1 MKTTRIIL
9 TLTAAATLSAIPAPA
24 LPSGDSSTSYARVI
38 LLPDSLAPDTAQAPK
53 AKEPTKE
60 EKARAKFIKKNQ
72 TELDSLAALKAR
84 VYRLRDS
91 LQTLRADSTA
101 LASECE
107 RLRPIAAERQ
117 RRRAETDSLRAVFH
131 RHIADSLRAL
141 QARRFGDID
150 TLRLSHMA
158 DALRLGAG
166 HDAKTDSLAA
176 KVQALADAR
185 RTFFAAKEAWE
196 KDRNPLPLLQVFGP
210 AQESER
216 ERLCRQEM
224 LWRAAR
230 IKLRSFI
237 HAIISNKA
245 IRENRQKGWNRENTY
260 ILEDLFADEQART
273 AEAVGDFK
281 DLKSDLTQFVKDLTS
296 RVEPG
301 DIEKRYTNDTNT
313 STP

>member
-1 MKTTRIIL
+1 MKTTFIIL
-9 TLTAAATLSAIPAPA
+9 ALSATASYCA
-24 LPSGDSSTSYARVI
+24 AHKVDLPSGGDCATTDSVGIA
-38 LLPDSLAPDTAQAPK
+38 PDSLAPDTTQMPK
-53 AKEPTKE
+53 ARKQTKE
-60 EKARAKFIKKNQ
+60 EKARAKFIAKHQ
-72 TELDSLAALKAR
+72 AQLDNLAALKAR
-84 VYRLRDS
+84 ADSLRDC
-91 LQTLRADSTA
+91 LQGVRADSTA
-101 LASECE
+101 LAAETE
-107 RLRPIAAERQ
+107 RLKPLATERQ

-131 RHIADSLRAL
+131 RYIADTLRA
-141 QARRFGDID
+141 QRARSFNNID

-166 HDAKTDSLAA
+166 NDAKTDSLAA
-176 KVQALADAR
+176 RVQALADAR

-196 KDRNPLPLLQVFGP
+196 KDRNPLPLFQVFGP

-216 ERLCRQEM
+216 ERLCQQEM

-245 IRENRQKGWNRENTY
+245 IRENRQKGWNRENSY

-281 DLKSDLTQFVKDLTS
+281 DLKSDLTQFVHDLTNQ
-296 RVEPG
+296 VKPG
-301 DIEKRYTNDTNT
+301 DVEQRYTTETNPP
-313 STP
+313 TP